1 MNSSIVKRNLFK
13 IDPPPPHNTDI
24 SEKLS
29 WNNVSLYLDSIAG
42 RLQKQDYWLCPK
54 RWRGVCY
61 HSRGNITAMPNCQ
74 RINILEIIVRW
85 LTPLLHQEWCTVS
98 VLQMCG
104 LPVAS
109 PFLVS
114 TDFWPILPN
123 FYRAQ
128 NNNGLEPIV
137 VFHLCGVVQMCV
149 ALSIY
154 ARSYNAAASLGN
166 CRLGVG
172 CPDQKI
178 TWQPLALLDGCH
190 EPRIA
195 LLQQLIRSTVARVGV
210 GGWQCW

>member
-1 MNSSIVKRNLFK
+1 M
-13 IDPPPPHNTDI
+13 
-24 SEKLS
+24 
-29 WNNVSLYLDSIAG
+29 
-42 RLQKQDYWLCPK
+42 CPK
-54 RWRGVCY
+54 RWRVVCFN
-61 HSRGNITAMPNCQ
+61 SRGNTTAMPNCQ
-74 RINILEIIVRW
+74 RINALEIIVRW
-85 LTPLLHQEWCTVS
+85 LTYVLHQEWYTES
-98 VLQMCG
+98 VLEMWG

-114 TDFWPILPN
+114 IFLRPILPN

-128 NNNGLEPIV
+128 NNNGLESIA
-137 VFHLCGVVQMCV
+137 VFHLCGVIQMCA

-210 GGWQCW
+210 GGWQC